1 MRKQLDTFL
10 LRHGSL
16 VLMWLVVAETLASPV
31 ADRYPHVG
39 AAMALIIVLG
49 VLLGARLSVNKKIV
63 VRVVL
68 PLSGL
73 WILARLAEGLSDG
86 PHIYNLVSHSVGLVL
101 SCAILWALF
110 DRLHTSQVTS
120 SVIAEAF
127 ISYLIIAV
135 SFSQL
140 YWILN
145 ELVADSFNQ
154 KVTPTKSAEFLYFS
168 MITLTSIGYG
178 GIVPVNPF
186 VRIIAA
192 LESMT
197 GIFYVAIVVA
207 RLVSAYRPLQERADS
222 PIHKR
227 NPPVKTLRIRPNGG
241 PMVTWTHP
249 TTGVIGECVPLPG
262 PPSSEYGAKSNVP
275 LISVQQQDEGGS
287 CP

>member
-1 MRKQLDTFL
+1 
-10 LRHGSL
+10 
-16 VLMWLVVAETLASPV
+16 MWLVIAETLASPV
-31 ADRYPHVG
+31 ADRYPHIG

-49 VLLGARLSVNKKIV
+49 VLLGARISASKKIGI
-63 VRVVL
+63 RVVL

-73 WILARLAEGLSDG
+73 WILARLAEGFSNG
-86 PHIYNLVSHSVGLVL
+86 EHIYNVVSHSVGLTL

-127 ISYLIIAV
+127 ITYLIIAI

-145 ELVADSFNQ
+145 ELVVNSFNQ
-154 KVTPTKSAEFLYFS
+154 KVTAAQSTEFLYFS

-186 VRIIAA
+186 VRLIAA

-207 RLVSAYRPLQERADS
+207 RLVSAYRPIQARADT
-222 PIHKR
+222 PIQK
-227 NPPVKTLRIRPNGG
+227 G
-241 PMVTWTHP
+241 P
-249 TTGVIGECVPLPG
+249 
-262 PPSSEYGAKSNVP
+262 
-275 LISVQQQDEGGS
+275 
-287 CP
+287 

>member
-1 MRKQLDTFL
+1 MPKRLDRFL

-16 VLMWLVVAETLASPV
+16 VLMWLAIAETLASPV
-31 ADRYPHVG
+31 ADRYPHIG
-39 AAMALIIVLG
+39 AAMALIIMLG
-49 VLLGARLSVNKKIV
+49 VLLGARLAVSKKIV

-86 PHIYNLVSHSVGLVL
+86 QHIYNLVSHSVGLML

-110 DRLHTSQVTS
+110 DRLHTSEVTS

-127 ISYLIIAV
+127 ISYLIIAI

-145 ELVADSFNQ
+145 GLVVNSFNQ
-154 KVTPTKSAEFLYFS
+154 RVTAAQSAEFLYFS
-168 MITLTSIGYG
+168 MITLTSMGYG

-186 VRIIAA
+186 VRIVAA

-207 RLVSAYRPLQERADS
+207 RLVSAYRPLRGQADTPIQE
-222 PIHKR
+222 
-227 NPPVKTLRIRPNGG
+227 
-241 PMVTWTHP
+241 
-249 TTGVIGECVPLPG
+249 
-262 PPSSEYGAKSNVP
+262 
-275 LISVQQQDEGGS
+275 GS
-287 CP
+287 

>member
-1 MRKQLDTFL
+1 MRKQLDIFL
-10 LRHGSL
+10 LRRGSL
-16 VLMWLVVAETLASPV
+16 VLMWLVIAETLASPI
-31 ADRYPHVG
+31 ADRYPHIG

-49 VLLGARLSVNKKIV
+49 VLLGARLSVSKKIV

-73 WILARLAEGLSDG
+73 WILARLAEGFG
-86 PHIYNLVSHSVGLVL
+86 NGQHIYSLVSHSVGLTL

-127 ISYLIIAV
+127 ISYLIIAI

-145 ELVADSFNQ
+145 EVVVNSFNQ
-154 KVTPTKSAEFLYFS
+154 KVSAAQSAEFLYFS

-186 VRIIAA
+186 VRLIAA
-192 LESMT
+192 LESMS

-207 RLVSAYRPLQERADS
+207 RLVSVYRPLQEPAD
-222 PIHKR
+222 
-227 NPPVKTLRIRPNGG
+227 TLIPKGTRP
-241 PMVTWTHP
+241 
-249 TTGVIGECVPLPG
+249 
-262 PPSSEYGAKSNVP
+262 
-275 LISVQQQDEGGS
+275 
-287 CP
+287 

>member
-1 MRKQLDTFL
+1 MPKQLDAFL
-10 LRHGSL
+10 LQRGSL
-16 VLMWLVVAETLASPV
+16 VLMWLLIAETVASPV
-31 ADRYPHVG
+31 ADRYPHIG
-39 AAMALIIVLG
+39 AAMALIIMLS
-49 VLLGARLSVNKKIV
+49 VLLGARLSVSRKIV
-63 VRVVL
+63 IRVVL

-73 WILARLAEGLSDG
+73 WFLARLAEGLSNEQD
-86 PHIYNLVSHSVGLVL
+86 IYNLVSHSVGLLL
-101 SCAILWALF
+101 SCAVLWALF

-127 ISYLIIAV
+127 ISYLVIAV
-135 SFSQL
+135 AFSQL

-145 ELVADSFNQ
+145 ELVVDSFNQ

-207 RLVSAYRPLQERADS
+207 RLVSAYRPLQERAGV
-222 PIHKR
+222 
-227 NPPVKTLRIRPNGG
+227 PVPQPAEAR
-241 PMVTWTHP
+241 
-249 TTGVIGECVPLPG
+249 
-262 PPSSEYGAKSNVP
+262 SSE
-275 LISVQQQDEGGS
+275 
-287 CP
+287 